1 MSLGANT
8 LATLAGC
15 ALLGALAAA
24 VGCFVIARRR
34 ALVADVAG
42 HATLAGA
49 CVGFLA
55 AHALDAA
62 TAAPWTIPVAAALA
76 AWAASWCADRLARLP
91 RIGPDAAA
99 AVVLAGFFGLGAV
112 LLTVVQSHESGA
124 QGGLRRILLGNAA
137 SMTTRD
143 LALISAVALAAAA
156 VLVALFKE
164 FSAVA
169 FDESHA
175 RLAGLP
181 AGALDR
187 TLVALMVATM
197 AAGMQVV
204 GVVLVVALL
213 LAPAAAARQL
223 GGTSARATLT
233 AALIGAGAS
242 AAGVLASLAS
252 PELPT
257 GSVVTLAACGAFA
270 IAVLARGR
278 RSGGAG
284 A

>member
-1 MSLGANT
+1 MTLGANT
-8 LATLAGC
+8 LATLVGC

-55 AHALDAA
+55 AHAFDAGA
-62 TAAPWTIPVAAALA
+62 AAPWAIPIAAAIA
-76 AWAASWCADRLARLP
+76 AWAASWCADRLARFP

-137 SMTTRD
+137 AMTTRD
-143 LALISAVALAAAA
+143 LALISAIALASAA

-164 FSAVA
+164 LSAVA
-169 FDESHA
+169 FDETHA
-175 RLAGLP
+175 RLAGIP
-181 AGALDR
+181 ARALDR

-213 LAPAAAARQL
+213 LAPAAAARQF
-223 GGTSARATLT
+223 GGTSARATAT

-252 PELPT
+252 PQLPT
-257 GSVVTLAACGAFA
+257 GSVVTLAACLAFGV
-270 IAVLARGR
+270 AVLARGR
-278 RSGGAG
+278 RGSGAG